1 MPSFYYPEGYFGP
14 VCDALVSDEEIASR
28 GRRAITDDEG
38 DDREYPGGE
47 PGGDGFDNFEDITG
61 EEWNIP
67 RLRCQ
72 VDEDGNYFNCLID
85 TDDTEIDP
93 YWLGLTKGF
102 GLSDTFFVPFI
113 DAESCSP
120 FDSDINIRPTT
131 RFNNGVET
139 TYYKRQRSNPVTYA
153 VESNVEF
160 VPQTSTISATFNR
173 SGDFVVTGTG
183 SGVVNLAFEW
193 DDNPNAYGTALGT
206 YSVAGVT
213 FIQTPNVETGDDS
226 AGASVDAGNTYTATI
241 SNNPGGFV
249 VQNSG
254 TEICFRD
261 NDGND
266 CNATVRITGTS
277 NVDTLANEGYWSEEG
292 NTYAVWT
299 NPATCTLPQLEQLV
313 TYEIAI
319 PSAGTY
325 GFQLASDDNAE
336 IFLNDSTTALL
347 SGPGGIFAGG
357 SYTTPYSTT
366 TTLSAGTLRLTVKCT
381 NSDAGFQ
388 DSEGNPDGLAY
399 DWGRNPGGWFVKICQ
414 GGACGSGNS
423 INWVQSGPHPAWSS
437 FMNQYA
443 VYPSNTESLV
453 DTVHSATWN
462 VDITTTGTHTLEVQA
477 DNTADFTWGSTSLGT
492 HAGFTSSTTYNIS
505 ITSTGSYTLTAAV
518 TNVSSTVN
526 NFSNNPGGVAWVL
539 RDPSNNVIITSL
551 ELSSAPNGNLFWH
564 TRMAT
569 GYEQYTV

>member
-14 VCDALVSDEEIASR
+14 VCDALVSDAEIADR
-28 GRRAITDDEG
+28 GRRAITDDGG

-47 PGGDGFDNFEDITG
+47 PNDGFDDFEDITG

-72 VDEDGNYFNCLID
+72 VDDDGNFFNCLLD
-85 TDDTEIDP
+85 TDYAKIDP

-102 GLSDTFFVPFI
+102 GLSDSFFVPNL

-120 FDSDINIRPTT
+120 FDPDINIRPIT

-139 TYYKRQRSNPVTYA
+139 TYYKKQRSNPVTYA

-160 VPQTSTISATFNR
+160 VPQTSTISATFNS
-173 SGDFVVTGTG
+173 SGDLVVTGTG
-183 SGVVNLAFEW
+183 TGVVNLAFEW

-213 FIQTPNVETGDDS
+213 FTQTPGVEEGSDS
-226 AGASVDAGNTYTATI
+226 GGASVDAGNTYTATI
-241 SNNPGGFV
+241 SNNSGGFV

-261 NDGND
+261 TDGTD
-266 CNATVRITGTS
+266 CNATVRIAGTS
-277 NVDTLANEGYWSEEG
+277 NVDTLANSGYWSEEG
-292 NTYAVWT
+292 NTYAVWV

-313 TYEIAI
+313 TYEINI
-319 PSAGTY
+319 PSSGIY

-336 IFLNDSTTALL
+336 IFLDDSTTPLL

-366 TTLSAGTLRLTVKCT
+366 ANLNAGLLKLTVKCT

-388 DSEGNPDGLAY
+388 DANGDPDGLAF

-414 GGACGSGNS
+414 GGACGSGNAIS
-423 INWVQSGPHPAWSS
+423 WVQSGPHPAWSS

-443 VYPSNTESLV
+443 VYPSNTEALV
-453 DTVHSATWN
+453 DTAHSATWN
-462 VDITTTGTHTLEVQA
+462 IDVNTTGTHTLEVQA

-492 HAGFTSSTTYNIS
+492 HAGFTSSTTYNIN

-569 GYEQYTV
+569 GYEQYTI